1 MEWVYDDGGRS
12 QYFKGE
18 AGDCVCRA
26 IAIATGQD
34 YKDTYRDLAALNKK
48 RYGKR
53 SARNGID
60 RKDIHTYLQDRG
72 FTWHPTMGIGT
83 GCKVHMRKSELPSG
97 RLVCSL
103 SGHVA
108 AVIDGVL
115 YDTYDST
122 RCGTRCVYGYW
133 QAPDP
138 KPRKRAPRISRDEFA
153 DLVGAYL
160 DDFDDG
166 LMSAEEFGQLCELA
180 ARRRG
185 GR

>member
-1 MEWVYDDGGRS
+1 MDWVYDDGGRS
-12 QYFKGE
+12 KYFKGE

-48 RYGKR
+48 RHGKR
-53 SARNGID
+53 SARDGID
-60 RKDIHTYLQDRG
+60 RKDIHAYLIERG

-83 GCKVHMRKSELPSG
+83 GCKVHMRKDELPSG

-103 SGHVA
+103 SGHVV

-115 YDTYDST
+115 HDTYDST
-122 RCGTRCVYGYW
+122 RDGTRCVYGYW
-133 QAPDP
+133 M
-138 KPRKRAPRISRDEFA
+138 APRPKKRKLKVSEHA
-153 DLVGAYL
+153 DFRWKINCIAE
-160 DDFDDG
+160 DFEKG
-166 LMSAEEFGQLCELA
+166 LMSAEEFGLMCEKA
-180 ARRRG
+180 AMERS